1 MGQRPKG
8 GMMSTLLD
16 GFSMRRACLA
26 ALVAGLATIAAL
38 APAADANVNVS
49 KSGWAWGNPTPQG
62 RTLTSIAFAGGTGY
76 AVGFGGTALS
86 TANAGQSWTG
96 LTTGT
101 TVNLERVQALSPT
114 TVIVGGG
121 GGCVTRISEDGGQVF
136 RRIFNV
142 AESGCPEPVA
152 AFSFV
157 SPQTGFLLLK
167 NGSVEM
173 TTDGGETFARRTG
186 IPGTAASSGG
196 GGLVGTDIHFLSP
209 TVGIAFVSNP
219 NTGGSSAYMTPDGGV
234 SWTPVNLPGG
244 ARVISVHFVDEK
256 HAYAIGPETLI
267 STSNGGETWK
277 SEPIAG
283 GNSFSSIDCSNPTT
297 CLLAVSGGNK
307 LVETADGGE
316 TDTVK
321 TTSSSFIYGVGYA
334 SATQIV
340 AVGESGTTV
349 LSNDGGAT
357 FTSGSADIGG
367 EYGRVRIGPDGL
379 LLAAGAHGDMAI
391 STNAGL
397 SWQVL
402 ATQTSQELVDVAF
415 ATPALGYAL
424 DARGGL
430 QRTGDGGASWQ
441 TLSPGTTTPAKAVV
455 ALGNS
460 ALLVGPVGVYRAVAG
475 GPFEPVTG
483 GAVASAHLSDYD
495 VAGTTVFAFG
505 QGTHTLIR
513 SADEGANWTALSVP
527 LQRRAAGPPHHRIAA
542 RAGVSIRS
550 VAFTSALH
558 GYLLDTA
565 GRLWVTSNGGRTWSE
580 IVSVGTS
587 EGIQLAFGSSGEGFL
602 SINGFGT
609 DHSDA
614 YVLRTVN
621 GGATWHPQELS
632 LGAIPYGGL
641 VASSG
646 LDAAALVD
654 ANTVSGETEDRA
666 LFATSTGGDVSGP
679 PETLALAT
687 SRPRLARRAL
697 RRAHYSVRITG
708 TLSGALGGETIVVAR
723 RNLAGGAWQQQ
734 QVVAGANGGSFTT
747 TWHVTQSSVFVAQ
760 WAGESGRPGVG
771 SRVLRMI
778 VTK

>member
-1 MGQRPKG
+1 MGHRPKG
-8 GMMSTLLD
+8 GIMSALFD
-16 GFSMRRACLA
+16 GFGMRRA
-26 ALVAGLATIAAL
+26 ALVALVALAAL
-38 APAADANVNVS
+38 AAFASPGDANVNVS

-76 AVGFGGTALS
+76 AVGYGGTALS

-136 RRIFNV
+136 KRIFNV

-209 TVGIAFVSNP
+209 TVGIAFVSDP
-219 NTGGSSAYMTPDGGV
+219 NSGASSAYMTPDGGV
-234 SWTPVNLPGG
+234 SWTPVSLPGG
-244 ARVISVHFVDEK
+244 ARVTSVHFVDEK
-256 HAYAIGPETLI
+256 HAYAIGPTTLI

-277 SEPIAG
+277 AEPIAG
-283 GNSFSSIDCSNPTT
+283 GNSFSAIDCSTPTT

-307 LVETADGGE
+307 LVETTDGGE

-321 TTSSSFIYGVGYA
+321 TTSNSSIYGVGYA
-334 SATQIV
+334 SPTQVV

-349 LSNDGGAT
+349 LSNDGGTT
-357 FTSGSADIGG
+357 FSSGSADIGG
-367 EYGRVRIGPDGL
+367 EYERIRIGPDGL
-379 LLAAGAHGDMAI
+379 LLAPGAHGNMAI
-391 STNAGL
+391 SANGGL

-402 ATQTSQELVDVAF
+402 ATQTSQELIDVAF
-415 ATPALGYAL
+415 ATPTLGYAL

-430 QRTGDGGASWQ
+430 QRTNNGGVSWQ
-441 TLSPGTTTPAKAVV
+441 TLSPGTTTPAQAVV
-455 ALGNS
+455 ALRNS
-460 ALLVGPVGVYRAVAG
+460 ALLIGPVGVYRAVAG
-475 GPFEPVTG
+475 GPFEPVAGTVSK
-483 GAVASAHLSDYD
+483 APLSDYD
-495 VAGTTVFAFG
+495 LVGSTVFAFG
-505 QGTHTLIR
+505 QGSHALLR
-513 SADEGANWTALSVP
+513 STDEGAKWTALTVP
-527 LQRRAAGPPHHRIAA
+527 LQRRAARKLGRRVPA
-542 RAGVSIRS
+542 RAGVSIRCI
-550 VAFTSALH
+550 AFTSTLR

-565 GRLWVTSNGGRTWSE
+565 GRLWTTSNGGRTWSE
-580 IVSVGTS
+580 ILSAGTG
-587 EGIQLAFGSSGEGFL
+587 EGVQLAFGSSGEGFL
-602 SINGFGT
+602 SIDSFGN
-609 DHSDA
+609 DHGDA
-614 YVLRTVN
+614 YVLRTSN
-621 GGATWHPQELS
+621 GGATWHPQEIS
-632 LGAIPYGGL
+632 VGEIPYGGL

-646 LDAAALVD
+646 LNAAALVD
-654 ANTVSGETEDRA
+654 ATTVSGEADDRA
-666 LFATSTGGDVSGP
+666 LFATTTGGDVSGSP
-679 PETLALAT
+679 ATLALAT
-687 SRPRLARRAL
+687 PKVRLTRRAL
-697 RRAHYSVRITG
+697 KRARHSVRVTG
-708 TLSGALGGETIVVAR
+708 TLSGALGGETIVVSR
-723 RNLAGGAWQQQ
+723 RNLAGGRWQKQ

-747 TWHVTQSSVFVAQ
+747 SWRVTQSSVFVAQ

-771 SRVLRMI
+771 SRVLRVT

>member
-1 MGQRPKG
+1 MGHRPKG
-8 GMMSTLLD
+8 GIMSALFD
-16 GFSMRRACLA
+16 GFRMRRAGLVALVALA
-26 ALVAGLATIAAL
+26 ALGAL
-38 APAADANVNVS
+38 APAGDANVNVS

-76 AVGFGGTALS
+76 AVGYGGTALS
-86 TANAGQSWTG
+86 TTNAGQSWTG

-136 RRIFNV
+136 KRIFDV

-209 TVGIAFVSNP
+209 TVGIAFVSDP
-219 NTGGSSAYMTPDGGV
+219 NSGASSAYMTPDGGV
-234 SWTPVNLPGG
+234 SWTPVSLPGG
-244 ARVISVHFVDEK
+244 ARVTAVHFVDEK
-256 HAYAIGPETLI
+256 HAYAIGPNTLI
-267 STSNGGETWK
+267 ATSNGGETWK

-283 GNSFSSIDCSNPTT
+283 GNSFSAIDCSNPTT

-307 LVETADGGE
+307 LVQTTDGGE
-316 TDTVK
+316 TDNVK
-321 TTSSSFIYGVGYA
+321 TTSSSSIYAVGYA
-334 SATQIV
+334 SPTQVV

-349 LSNDGGAT
+349 LSSDGGTT
-357 FTSGSADIGG
+357 FSSGSADIGG
-367 EYGRVRIGPDGL
+367 EYQRIRIGPDGL
-379 LLAAGAHGDMAI
+379 LLAPGADGDMAI
-391 STNAGL
+391 SRNGGL
-397 SWQVL
+397 SWQVVP
-402 ATQTSQELVDVAF
+402 TQTSQELVDVAF

-430 QRTGDGGASWQ
+430 QRTNNGGVSWQ
-441 TLSPGTTTPAKAVV
+441 TLSPGTTTPAQAVV
-455 ALGNS
+455 ALPNS
-460 ALLVGPVGVYRAVAG
+460 TLLIGPVGIYRAVAG
-475 GPFEPVTG
+475 GPFEPVT
-483 GAVASAHLSDYD
+483 ARAASKAPLSDYD
-495 VAGTTVFAFG
+495 LVGSTVFAFG
-505 QGTHTLIR
+505 QGSHSLIR
-513 SADEGANWTALSVP
+513 STDEGAKWTALTVP
-527 LQRRAAGPPHHRIAA
+527 LQRRASRKGGRRVSA
-542 RAGVSIRS
+542 RAGVAIRS
-550 VAFTSALH
+550 VAFTSILR

-565 GRLWVTSNGGRTWSE
+565 GRLWTTSNGGRSWSE
-580 IVSVGTS
+580 LLSAGTG
-587 EGIQLAFGSSGEGFL
+587 EGVQLAFGSSGEGFL
-602 SINGFGT
+602 SIDGFGN
-609 DHSDA
+609 DHGDA

-621 GGATWHPQELS
+621 GGATWHPQEIS
-632 LGAIPYGGL
+632 VGEIPYGGL

-646 LDAAALVD
+646 LNAAALVD
-654 ANTVSGETEDRA
+654 ATTVSGEPDDRA
-666 LFATSTGGDVSGP
+666 LFATTTGGDVSGSS
-679 PETLALAT
+679 ETLALSTPKA
-687 SRPRLARRAL
+687 RLTKGALERARF
-697 RRAHYSVRITG
+697 SVRVTG
-708 TLSGALGGETIVVAR
+708 TLSGALGGETIVVSR
-723 RNLAGGAWQQQ
+723 RNLAGGPWHQQ

-747 TWHVTQSSVFVAQ
+747 SWHVTQSSVFVAQ

-771 SRVLRMI
+771 SRVLRVI